1 MRVVIVSLLVTAF
14 AVWYGVQR
22 DRVRRAR
29 EYSNAAMERWDNEGG
44 RTRTA
49 DGNAG
54 AVGQPLAGDRAMM
67 S

>member
-1 MRVVIVSLLVTAF
+1 MRVVMVCLLVTAF

-22 DRVRRAR
+22 NRLRRAR
-29 EYSNAAMERWDNEGG
+29 EYASAVTERWDNEGG
-44 RTRTA
+44 RARSA

-54 AVGQPLAGDRAMM
+54 AAEQPLQGDRAML